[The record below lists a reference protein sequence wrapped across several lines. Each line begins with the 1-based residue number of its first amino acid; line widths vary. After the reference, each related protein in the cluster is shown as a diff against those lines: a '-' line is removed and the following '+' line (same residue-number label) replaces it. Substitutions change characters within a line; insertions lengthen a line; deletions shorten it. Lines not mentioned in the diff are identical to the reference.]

1 MRIIYREV
9 RMKMVVIVGNH
20 IVIIIIVLAIKQEFL
35 VEFSVVVEIAIIN
48 YNLHLSF
55 LLYLCIIVVI
65 SYRKTFLFVLLLF
78 AQYKQRVCFNCF

>member
-20 IVIIIIVLAIKQEFL
+20 IVITIIVLAIKQEFL

-55 LLYLCIIVVI
+55 LLYLCICYI
-65 SYRKTFLFVLLLF
+65 
-78 AQYKQRVCFNCF
+78 

>member
-20 IVIIIIVLAIKQEFL
+20 IVITIIVLAIKQEFL
-35 VEFSVVVEIAIIN
+35 VELSVVVEIAIIN

-55 LLYLCIIVVI
+55 LLYLCICYI
-65 SYRKTFLFVLLLF
+65 
-78 AQYKQRVCFNCF
+78 

>member
-20 IVIIIIVLAIKQEFL
+20 IAIIIIVLAIKQEFL

-55 LLYLCIIVVI
+55 LLYLCICYI
-65 SYRKTFLFVLLLF
+65 
-78 AQYKQRVCFNCF
+78 

>member
-55 LLYLCIIVVI
+55 LLYLCICYI
-65 SYRKTFLFVLLLF
+65 
-78 AQYKQRVCFNCF
+78 